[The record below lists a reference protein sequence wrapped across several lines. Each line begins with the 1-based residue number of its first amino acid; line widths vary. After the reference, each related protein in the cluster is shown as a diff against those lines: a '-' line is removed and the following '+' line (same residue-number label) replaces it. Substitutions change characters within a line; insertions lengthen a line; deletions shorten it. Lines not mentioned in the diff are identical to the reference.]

1 MNKTKIIVICTI
13 ALALGLIAGRLSQP
27 KHDHSAHA
35 HAKGESAAADY
46 TCSMHPQI
54 RQPNSGKCPICAMD
68 LIPAE
73 RGDGNESG
81 PREVTLSEHAKAL
94 AKIQTTAVE
103 RRYPD
108 AKIRLLGRIVP
119 DETLNRT
126 LSARFPARIERL
138 YINYTGVGIK
148 AGDHLARIYSPE
160 LLTAQAEL
168 LGAIAFKDDRAESNA
183 RDKLLLWGLTE
194 QHINAI
200 IANGKPT
207 DTMDIDAPIGGIV
220 MEKMVNEGDYLE
232 TGMPL
237 FMISDLAKVWVV
249 FDAYEMDKVWLRFG
263 QKVTFTVEALPGQ
276 SFEGKIAF
284 VPPVLDSQ
292 TRTFKVR
299 VNVDNKD
306 QRLRPGMFVT
316 GEVHA
321 RLSAGGVAMDSDLQG
336 KWISPMHPEIVKD
349 EPGTCDVCGM
359 ALVPASELGYIPDAE
374 GEPPV
379 VVPATAVLKTGK
391 RAIAYVELPNREKPT
406 YEGREIVLG
415 PRAGN
420 AYIVVEGLAEG
431 ERVVTNGAFKIDST
445 LQLQAKP
452 SMMSAP
458 AAEQKRIEGATPEQ
472 REGVVA
478 MLALYYPIW
487 SALSADNLEEAKAKA
502 QQMGSE
508 IAALHSLPGSGEAAA
523 YFHKTLGRL
532 EKTLAQLA
540 NSEGMGQARKTFETL
555 SIALID
561 SVRVLGVPEGTKVH
575 LAYCPM
581 AFEGRRA
588 DWLQP
593 NEDLLNPYFGAE
605 MLTCGAFDELEPAMQ
620 QSAAPAHTGHQH

>member
-1 MNKTKIIVICTI
+1 MNKTKIIVIGLI
-13 ALALGLIAGRLSQP
+13 ALALGFIAGRFSQSKHELSEP
-27 KHDHSAHA
+27 AHA
-35 HAKGESAAADY
+35 AATAEPSDY

-54 RQPNSGKCPICAMD
+54 RQPNPGKCPICAMD

-73 RGDGNESG
+73 RADSNESG
-81 PREVTLSEHAKAL
+81 LREVSLSEHAKAL
-94 AKIQTTAVE
+94 AKIQTTPVE

-126 LSARFPARIERL
+126 IAARFPARIEKL
-138 YINYTGVGIK
+138 YINYTGVRIN

-160 LLTAQAEL
+160 LLSAQAEL
-168 LGAIAFKDDRAESNA
+168 FGSLTYKDTRAENNA
-183 RDKLLLWGLTE
+183 RDKLLLWGLSGQQIE
-194 QHINAI
+194 AI

-207 DTMDIDAPIGGIV
+207 DTMDIEAPIGGIV
-220 MEKMVNEGDYLE
+220 MNKMVNEGDYLE

-237 FMISDLAKVWVV
+237 FMISDLSKLWVV

-263 QKVTFTVEALPGQ
+263 QAVTFTVEALPGH
-276 SFEGKIAF
+276 SFGGKIAF
-284 VPPVLDSQ
+284 VPPVLDAE

-299 VNVDNKD
+299 VNIDNGD
-306 QRLRPGMFVT
+306 QLLRPGMFVT

-321 RLSAGGVAMDSDLQG
+321 RLSASGVALDTDLQG

-359 ALVPASELGYIPDAE
+359 ALVPASELGYIANED
-374 GEPPV
+374 GEPPI

-391 RAIAYVELPNREKPT
+391 RAIAYVELQNKERPT

-415 PRAGN
+415 PRAGD
-420 AYIVVEGLAEG
+420 AYIVLEGLAEG

-458 AAEQKRIEGATPEQ
+458 SGGHQQLLDTTPEQ
-472 REGVVA
+472 REG
-478 MLALYYPIW
+478 MRQLLDLYFPIW
-487 SALSADNLEEAKAKA
+487 KALAADDMNDTKANSKQMLEGI
-502 QQMGSE
+502 M
-508 IAALHSLPGSGEAAA
+508 ALHAVSGDGEAAA
-523 YFHKTLGRL
+523 HFHKTLGKM
-532 EKTLAQLA
+532 ESSLAKLA
-540 NSEGMGQARKTFETL
+540 ESESLAGARITFESI
-555 SIALID
+555 SIALIET
-561 SVRVLGVPEGTKVH
+561 VRTLGIPAGTEVH

-593 NEDLLNPYFGAE
+593 NDDLHNPYFGAE
-605 MLTCGAFDELEPAMQ
+605 MLTCGAFDELIPTTQQPTLPAQ
-620 QSAAPAHTGHQH
+620 TEHQH